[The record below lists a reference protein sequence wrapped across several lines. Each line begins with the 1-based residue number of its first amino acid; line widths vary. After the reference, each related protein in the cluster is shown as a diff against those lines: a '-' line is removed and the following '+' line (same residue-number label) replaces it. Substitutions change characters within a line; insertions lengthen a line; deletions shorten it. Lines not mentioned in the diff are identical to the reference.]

1 MFSWCEWGISYVCL
15 TQFFTMRTTQ
25 PAYNMHIIRQQVKC
39 NLSFKNKKHQTTSPE
54 GFGGEEGIYWT
65 L

>member
-1 MFSWCEWGISYVCL
+1 
-15 TQFFTMRTTQ
+15 MRTTQ

>member
-1 MFSWCEWGISYVCL
+1 
-15 TQFFTMRTTQ
+15 MRTTQ

-39 NLSFKNKKHQTTSPE
+39 NLSFKTKNTKQLALKVLLGKRESTGHSNEIVGTRRMH
-54 GFGGEEGIYWT
+54 